1 MTMSQQLIFTN
12 SPGEAIDRL
21 VDDIKPNAIFVIVDT
36 NTGNEVLPLLS
47 SMSSAVSSAKVIT
60 CSAGDVNK
68 GLEALSTIWHQLN
81 TSGAT
86 RSSMVINVG
95 GGMITDMGGFAAAT
109 FKRGVH
115 FINAPTTLLAA
126 VDASAGGKTGINFN
140 GCKNEI
146 GAFAEAD
153 AVVIST
159 IFFNTLPVQELLSG
173 YAEMIKHSLIEGR
186 KEFDALLDFDI
197 REGLQD
203 HDRLLSLIR
212 TSVGVKERIVTE
224 DPHEHGIRRALNLG
238 HTVGHAFESF
248 AMNCRHSPV
257 PHGYA
262 VAWGIVVELVMSTML
277 QGFPSDVLHRYA
289 SYVRSV
295 YGAFDITCDDYPL
308 LLALMAHDK
317 KNSSPEHINFTLLT
331 NVGEVRI
338 DCEVDTDN
346 IKAAL
351 DIYRDLMGI

>member
-1 MTMSQQLIFTN
+1 MSQELIFTN
-12 SPGEAIDRL
+12 HPGEAIDKL
-21 VDDIKPNAIFVIVDT
+21 VADLKPNAVFVIVDT
-36 NTGNEVLPLLS
+36 NTHSEVLPLLS
-47 SMSSAVSSAKVIT
+47 AMSAAVSSAQVIT
-60 CSAGDVNK
+60 CDAGDVNK
-68 GLEALSTIWHQLN
+68 SLGALAAIWQTLN

-86 RSSMVINVG
+86 RSSLIINVG

-109 FKRGVH
+109 FKRGIH
-115 FINAPTTLLAA
+115 FINVPTTLLAA

-140 GCKNEI
+140 GCKNEV

-159 IFFNTLPVQELLSG
+159 IFFKTLPTQELLSG
-173 YAEMIKHSLIEGR
+173 YAEMIKHALIEGQA
-186 KEFDALLDFDI
+186 EFDALLNFDI
-197 REGLQD
+197 EGGLSD
-203 HDRLLSLIR
+203 SDKLLSLVQ

-248 AMNCRHSPV
+248 AMAERHSPI

-262 VAWGIVVELVMSTML
+262 VAWGIVVELVLSTML
-277 QGFPSDVLHRYA
+277 KGFPSDLLHRYA
-289 SYVRSV
+289 AYVRSV
-295 YGAFDITCDDYPL
+295 YGVFDITCNDYPN

-317 KNSSPEHINFTLLT
+317 KNSTPDSINFTLLS
-331 NVGEVRI
+331 NVGEVKI
-338 DCEVDTDN
+338 DCEVDAEH

-351 DIYRDLMGI
+351 DIYRDQMGI